1 MNATDMHTS
10 LYRNQQRRIDRAE
23 HPANKDHKLC
33 PNKNIETNQAIVEQ
47 PLPKKKKK
55 KSNKKNEIPHRFQR
69 HLVENNRRILNTNRG
84 PIQPTW

>member
-23 HPANKDHKLC
+23 HPANKDHILC

-47 PLPKKKKK
+47 PPPKKK
-55 KSNKKNEIPHRFQR
+55 
-69 HLVENNRRILNTNRG
+69 NNRIKKTKYLTDFNAIWLRTIVG
-84 PIQPTW
+84 F